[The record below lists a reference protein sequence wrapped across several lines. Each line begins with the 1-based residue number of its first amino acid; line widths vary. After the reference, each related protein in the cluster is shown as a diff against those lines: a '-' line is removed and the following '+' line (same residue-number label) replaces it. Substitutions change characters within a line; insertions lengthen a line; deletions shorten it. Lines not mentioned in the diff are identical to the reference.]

1 MTAAFPACCAGA
13 IVLLGTIARERAR
26 AYALEL
32 PALHPFA
39 ILPAVAAV
47 GLSAAL
53 ADRGARTYG
62 EALVLAC
69 AAVSASTD
77 LLTGYVFDRVLLA
90 AWFGL
95 LATSLIAHSADDAAL
110 GAGAGGG
117 ALLGI
122 YCGTRGRGIG
132 LGDVKL
138 TAAIGFGLGLAG
150 ALETLRV
157 AALLGGAA
165 GLMLVGLGRVRAGA
179 RLRFAPF
186 LALGAACE
194 VLRWG

>member
-1 MTAAFPACCAGA
+1 MSAALPASCAGA
-13 IVLLGTIARERAR
+13 IVLLGTIARDRAR

-32 PALHPFA
+32 PALHPFT

-47 GLSAAL
+47 CVSVAL

-77 LLTGYVFDRVLLA
+77 LLTGYIFDRVLLA

-95 LATSLIAHSADDAAL
+95 LALSLISHAARDAAL

-117 ALLGI
+117 ALFGV
-122 YCGTRGRGIG
+122 YCLTRGRGIG

-138 TAAIGFGLGLAG
+138 TAAIGFGLGLTG
-150 ALETLRV
+150 ALEALRV
-157 AALLGGAA
+157 AALSGGIAA
-165 GLMLVGLGRVRAGA
+165 LMLVSFGSVRAGA
-179 RLRFAPF
+179 KLRFAPF
-186 LALGAACE
+186 LALGAACG